1 MNLTRRSVISAA
13 AGTAWAA
20 TSPRLNVAL
29 AAGATSNIVVVV
41 FLRGGSDSLQMV
53 APSGDA
59 NYIAARPNLRVPS
72 SGPGAGLG
80 LGSMASVDFYLHPS
94 LPELKALYDAKK
106 LAVVHATGVLTEDR
120 SHFTCQDIM
129 ERGSADSEPGL
140 STGWLARHL
149 NSIGSGTAAL
159 SAISVAPAIN
169 TALVG
174 DAAATAIANTESF
187 SARGGEPNS
196 NVIRAIVAGG
206 STAYD
211 AAARRTL
218 DDVAAVQSALSAAGS
233 TGRSTGA
240 PTNGYTNGELSS
252 SLKSLAALIKANVGV
267 VAATVDMGGWDHHQA
282 LVAGYQERGT
292 ELSRSLNAFW
302 SDLSGFQGRLTLVT
316 MTEFGRRLQENANQG
331 LDHGS
336 ASVMLAM
343 GAGVNGGKL
352 YGTWPGLAAQQLHG
366 GDLKVTTD
374 NRQVLAELVV
384 KRHAESSVAAVF
396 PTLKYAPVGVF
407 S

>member
-1 MNLTRRSVISAA
+1 M
-13 AGTAWAA
+13 AG
-20 TSPRLNVAL
+20 
-29 AAGATSNIVVVV
+29 
-41 FLRGGSDSLQMV
+41 
-53 APSGDA
+53 
-59 NYIAARPNLRVPS
+59 
-72 SGPGAGLG
+72 
-80 LGSMASVDFYLHPS
+80 VDFYLHPS
-94 LPELKALYDAKK
+94 LSELKAFYDAKK

-120 SHFTCQDIM
+120 SYFTCQDIM
-129 ERGSADSEPGL
+129 ERGLADSEPAL

-149 NSIGSGTAAL
+149 NNIGSGTASL

-174 DAAATAIANTESF
+174 DTAATAIANTESF
-187 SARGGEPNS
+187 SVRGGEPNS

-218 DDVAAVQSALSAAGS
+218 DDLAVVQSALRAAGS
-233 TGRSTGA
+233 TGRSANAATG
-240 PTNGYTNGELSS
+240 GYTNGEPSG

-267 VAATVDMGGWDHHQA
+267 VDATVDMGGWDHHQA
-282 LVAGYQERGT
+282 LAAGYQERGT
-292 ELSRSLNAFW
+292 ELSRPLNAFW
-302 SDLSGFQGRLTLVT
+302 NDLAGFQDRLTIVT

-384 KRHAESSVAAVF
+384 KRHAESSVSTVF
-396 PTLKYAPVGVF
+396 PAVKYAPVGVF